1 MIGLRQGAAHNA
13 RPSSSSQSTTALFT
27 LLYPN
32 KVLLCCVAM
41 RRDIICKN
49 TGKFFL
55 FLLSLHLL
63 KECID
68 EAIMF
73 IWRTPKEEEMWV
85 YRSGARPMNNVI
97 GGEGKS

>member
-1 MIGLRQGAAHNA
+1 MLCSYAE
-13 RPSSSSQSTTALFT
+13 T
-27 LLYPN
+27 LYA
-32 KVLLCCVAM
+32 K
-41 RRDIICKN
+41 
-49 TGKFFL
+49 TGEFF